1 MLCVVKSAAIVGLE
15 AYQVE
20 IEVDISKGL
29 PVFTIVG
36 LPDAAVQESRERV
49 RAAIKNS
56 EFEFKANRVTV
67 NLAPA
72 DMRKEGPSFDL
83 PIAIGLLISAGQ
95 LKPDSRL
102 DQYWMVGELS
112 LTGDVKPIKG
122 ALSIAIGAAERGV
135 KGLLASP
142 ENARE
147 AAIIDSLNV
156 VPVRNLSE
164 AAQFLSGEKHIE
176 FQKKDDSN
184 AGQRVSENDYSDIK
198 GQFQARRAIEIA
210 AAGGHNMLMIGPPG
224 SGKTMLASGLPTI
237 LPELSPE
244 EAIDVTKIY
253 SIYGNDGEKRGL
265 IWKRP
270 FRSPHHTISFTGLV
284 GGGQKLR
291 PGEITLS
298 HHGVLFLDEL
308 PQFGPS
314 ILQTLRQPIEAK
326 EITIA
331 RASGNLTY
339 PASFMLVCAM
349 NPCPCGY
356 LGDAKKE
363 CTCSLGKIQRY
374 RSRVSGPLL
383 DRIDMQVEV
392 ARLTKSDLMQCTPG
406 EKSEEIRRRVDSA
419 RAIQRQ
425 RFSGNHVLNSQ
436 MSASQVRTFCKISN
450 ESKTWLNRALDK
462 LLPTARGYDRLLK
475 TSRTI
480 ADLSGNEEI
489 ELADLAE
496 AIQYRSVGGG
506 EIL

>member
-29 PVFTIVG
+29 PGFTIVG

-83 PIAIGLLISAGQ
+83 PIAIGLLVSAGQ
-95 LKPDSRL
+95 LKPDSGL
-102 DQYWMVGELS
+102 DQYWLVGELS

-122 ALSIAIGAAERGV
+122 ALSIAIGAAERGI
-135 KGLLASP
+135 KGLIASP

-147 AAIIDSLNV
+147 AAIIDNLNV
-156 VPVRNLSE
+156 VPVKNLSE

-176 FQKKDDSN
+176 FQQKDEVS
-184 AGQRVSENDYSDIK
+184 AVQRVNENDYSDIK

-210 AAGGHNMLMIGPPG
+210 AAGGHNMLMVGPPG

-237 LPELSPE
+237 LPALSPE

-253 SIYGNDGEKRGL
+253 SIYGNDREKRGL

-374 RSRVSGPLL
+374 RNRVSGPLL
-383 DRIDMQVEV
+383 DRIDM
-392 ARLTKSDLMQCTPG
+392 
-406 EKSEEIRRRVDSA
+406 
-419 RAIQRQ
+419 
-425 RFSGNHVLNSQ
+425 
-436 MSASQVRTFCKISN
+436 
-450 ESKTWLNRALDK
+450 
-462 LLPTARGYDRLLK
+462 
-475 TSRTI
+475 
-480 ADLSGNEEI
+480 
-489 ELADLAE
+489 
-496 AIQYRSVGGG
+496 
-506 EIL
+506 